1 MQKEI
6 AKKNR
11 GPTFMGIP
19 SYTDEKGRT
28 VHKAS
33 ELVPALVGDV
43 NTSNHFERRV
53 KTMNTDIEKATQSA
67 DDALKIFENAMVKII
82 RKQEELAVASK
93 KASGNIRQ
101 SANDLSEGLIKLE
114 KSANFHNLEK
124 YAELLE
130 RCANS
135 LSTLAELQKAG
146 LLEKISVAIK

>member
-1 MQKEI
+1 MEQEI

-19 SYTDEKGRT
+19 SYTDGKGRT
-28 VHKAS
+28 VHKVS
-33 ELVPALVGDV
+33 ELLPALVNDI
-43 NTSNHFERRV
+43 NTTNHFDRRI

-67 DDALKIFENAMVKII
+67 NDAMAIFENAMVKII
-82 RKQEELAVASK
+82 RKQDEVSESAK
-93 KASGNIRQ
+93 KVSGNIRK
-101 SANDLSEGLIKLE
+101 SANELSEGLIKLE
-114 KSANFHNLEK
+114 KSANFQSLER

>member
-1 MQKEI
+1 MQEEI

-28 VHKAS
+28 VHKKS
-33 ELVPALVGDV
+33 ELLPALIGDI

-82 RKQEELAVASK
+82 RKQEDLAIASK
-93 KASGNIRQ
+93 KVSGNVRQ

-114 KSANFHNLEK
+114 KSANFHSLER
-124 YAELLE
+124 YVDLLE

-146 LLEKISVAIK
+146 LLEKIGVAIK